1 MGSTARQTHYQDVHF
16 LRATLALADLASGS
30 AKIGSLP
37 AGARVL
43 NTDVFIETAFN
54 AGTTNVFDVGFAG
67 TIGAFLPTGTAL
79 AGATGQKTAKPSG
92 LNGVIAADTDVIVT
106 YSQTGTV
113 ATAGLA
119 TVIVAYSPNN

>member
-16 LRATLALADLASGS
+16 LRASVALADLGS
-30 AKIGSLP
+30 AVRIGTLP

-43 NTDVFIETAFN
+43 NTEVFIETAFN

-67 TIGAFLPTGTAL
+67 TIGAFMPTGTAL
-79 AGATGQKTAKPSG
+79 AGATGQKTSKPSA

-106 YSQTGTV
+106 YSQTGTA
-113 ATAGLA
+113 ATTGLA
-119 TVIVAYSPNN
+119 TIILTYSPNN